1 MKNMQLILGCLIL
14 AALIAPLAAM
24 ASKTVQLPNLGS
36 LRSVKR
42 CLGLHIGHMQINAL
56 GDGVHTDGVLGKK
69 ADAALAVR
77 HYLVKTGSDA
87 DHVAVCAAAS
97 DEPLGVCID
106 EAEAAED
113 PVSVKLLGACSGTV
127 LMVGNETIT
136 AGEDVYS
143 GTDGRVQDLPAI
155 AGTYWKVGRSVT
167 ATTADLELEVEPCTP
182 RKVVII
188 ANAASLATTQAAMT
202 GANDVIVL
210 GA

>member
-1 MKNMQLILGCLIL
+1 MKNMQLILGCLII
-14 AALIAPLAAM
+14 AALLAPLAAM
-24 ASKTVQLPNLGS
+24 AAKTVQLPNLGS

-42 CLGLHIGHMQINAL
+42 ALGLHHGHMQLNAL
-56 GDGVHTDGVLGKK
+56 ADGIHSDGILSKK
-69 ADAALAVR
+69 ADAALTVK
-77 HYLVKTGSDA
+77 HYLVKTGTDA
-87 DHVAVCAAAS
+87 DHVAVIAAAS

-113 PVSVKLLGACSGTV
+113 PVSVKLLGACKGTV

-143 GTDGRVQDLPAI
+143 GTDGRVQDLPAV

-167 ATTADLELEVEPCTP
+167 ATTADLEIEVEPCTP

-188 ANAASLATTQAAMT
+188 ANGSTLAQTQAVML

>member
-1 MKNMQLILGCLIL
+1 MKTLMILGCLFFAAVTLLAL
-14 AALIAPLAAM
+14 AATY
-24 ASKTVQLPNLGS
+24 KLPS
-36 LRSVKR
+36 LRSLRRAFGYPAGQLAV
-42 CLGLHIGHMQINAL
+42 NAL
-56 GDGVHTDGVLGKK
+56 GDGTHPDGILSLK

-77 HYLVKTGSDA
+77 HYLVKRGSDA

-97 DEPLGVCID
+97 DEPLGVCLD

-113 PVSVKLLGACSGTV
+113 PVAVQLLGSAKGTV
-127 LMVGNETIT
+127 LMVANETIT

-143 GTDGRVQDLPAI
+143 GTDGRVQDLPGT

-167 ATTADLELEVEPCTP
+167 ASSADLEIEVEPCTP

-188 ANAASLATTQAAMT
+188 ANGSTLAQTQAVMLGDNT
-202 GANDVIVL
+202 VIVL